1 MDMLQERIYASLPAL
16 ADEKPRE
23 PHLPHDAL
31 FAPPAAPQMQ
41 EAHAFLHGLRVVQP
55 RRTWLGQTAYA
66 VSRVELGNLK
76 KKFLRQ
82 QGKQP

>member
-1 MDMLQERIYASLPAL
+1 MLRCLLWQTKNQGNLICRTMRYLRHLPAP
-16 ADEKPRE
+16 KR
-23 PHLPHDAL
+23 
-31 FAPPAAPQMQ
+31 Q
-41 EAHAFLHGLRVVQP
+41 EAHAFRHGLRVVQP

-66 VSRVELGNLK
+66 VSRVLLGNLK

>member
-1 MDMLQERIYASLPAL
+1 MRSFMEKLHPQDYAILITKRLWRS
-16 ADEKPRE
+16 
-23 PHLPHDAL
+23 H

>member
-1 MDMLQERIYASLPAL
+1 MLRCLLWQTKNQGNLICRTMRYLRNLPAL
-16 ADEKPRE
+16 KT
-23 PHLPHDAL
+23 
-31 FAPPAAPQMQ
+31 Q